1 MIEYLDSRNSLHY
14 RTKPQEAARLSWYC
28 DDGFGGEPVLTK
40 KERLPADVWDWE
52 DPAAVISSSTFIVTD
67 RGVNRLVTISETSE
81 DVFIDGTSART
92 VAGVKML
99 HKLLLTSLHILDL
112 TGSNDRTLK
121 MVDSE

>member
-14 RTKPQEAARLSWYC
+14 RTKPQEASRLSWYC
-28 DDGFGGEPVLTK
+28 DDGFGGEPVLAK
-40 KERLPADVWDWE
+40 KERPPADLWDWE
-52 DPAAVISSSTFIVTD
+52 DPAAVITSSSFIVRD
-67 RGVNRLVTISETSE
+67 RGIDRLVTVSETAE
-81 DVFIDGTSART
+81 DVYIDGSSART

-112 TGSNDRTLK
+112 TGEKDRTLK

>member
-14 RTKPQEAARLSWYC
+14 RTKPHEASRLGWYC

-40 KERLPADVWDWE
+40 KERPAADLWDWE
-52 DPAAVISSSTFIVTD
+52 DPAAVITSSSFIVRD
-67 RGVNRLVTISETSE
+67 RGVDRLVTVSETAE
-81 DVFIDGTSART
+81 DVFIDGSSART

-112 TGSNDRTLK
+112 TGEKDRTLK